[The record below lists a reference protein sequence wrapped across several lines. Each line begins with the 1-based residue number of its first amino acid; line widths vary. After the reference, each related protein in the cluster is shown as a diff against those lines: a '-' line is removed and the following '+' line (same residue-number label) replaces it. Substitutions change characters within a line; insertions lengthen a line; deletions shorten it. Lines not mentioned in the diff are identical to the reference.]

1 MAQSTQALPLSKED
15 FLALGE
21 NKIVYRR
28 HLTGKQLKAM
38 FPEAKDTPEQAK
50 FEALFAADGTPVLI
64 TDNTAALQEWLDE
77 TGHNMAVRH

>member
-1 MAQSTQALPLSKED
+1 MARHNPQNPLSNED

-21 NKIVYRR
+21 DKVVYRR

-38 FPEAKDTPEQAK
+38 FPEAEDAPEQAE

-64 TDNTAALQEWLDE
+64 TDDSAALHQWLDE
-77 TGHNMAVRH
+77 TGHNMTVRH

>member
-1 MAQSTQALPLSKED
+1 MAHHTHPAPLSKED

-28 HLTGKQLKAM
+28 HLTGKQLKTM
-38 FPEAKDTPEQAK
+38 FPEAKDAPEQAE

-64 TDNTAALQEWLDE
+64 TDDSAAIHQWLDE
-77 TGHNMAVRH
+77 TGHNMTVRH